1 MRAPHPFPLYS
12 SAMLHSTLYLL
23 PTTLRAWCIPNY
35 RDDDENDDDDVGS
48 IPIVG
53 KRKSVGGRRRIN
65 DYF

>member
-48 IPIVG
+48 IPLLLANE
-53 KRKSVGGRRRIN
+53 RAWEVGGE
-65 DYF
+65 